1 MRGGLGC
8 EAAVGGTR
16 REGAWVTVGG
26 GRRRRVEC
34 DEVEMREVFCC
45 RGRGRGRG
53 AGGGGSGAVR
63 GRDRGVFRSGGRGA
77 GLTRAEASWG
87 ISGRGDGAVAG
98 AWRSGD

>member
-45 RGRGRGRG
+45 RGRGAATGKGVVLTDARRLVLPGGLRG
-53 AGGGGSGAVR
+53 
-63 GRDRGVFRSGGRGA
+63 
-77 GLTRAEASWG
+77 
-87 ISGRGDGAVAG
+87 
-98 AWRSGD
+98 